1 MLAEHCWYQ
10 TAFPPPWRFRLQ
22 SHGDTTL
29 HTTACEPADI
39 CSPASPCLQSVAS
52 PHRTKHALRAH
63 LPLMEKR
70 THWFPAPL
78 MVPPDTQCGL
88 SLPNNTVW
96 PNTRVPCQ
104 KHPVD
109 DTRCL
114 PSAAIH
120 AALSPHRTKRAQRVH
135 LPLAVKQTHWFPAP
149 LMVPP
154 DTQCGLSLPN
164 NTVWP
169 NTRVPCQK
177 HPVDDTRCLPS
188 AAIHAALSPHR
199 TKRAQRVHLPL
210 AVRLIP

>member
-1 MLAEHCWYQ
+1 VRLEVHQSCPRHPESDDNSHLPAMLAEHCWYQ

-39 CSPASPCLQSVAS
+39 CNPVSPCLQSVAS

-109 DTRCL
+109 DTFFDDTVLAKRCYTRSPL
-114 PSAAIH
+114 PAPNEACTACAPSAGGE
-120 AALSPHRTKRAQRVH
+120 VD
-135 LPLAVKQTHWFPAP
+135 PLAPHTCGDAPRTSKQSTSTTH
-149 LMVPP
+149 
-154 DTQCGLSLPN
+154 
-164 NTVWP
+164 VWP
-169 NTRVPCQK
+169 NTEG
-177 HPVDDTRCLPS
+177 
-188 AAIHAALSPHR
+188 
-199 TKRAQRVHLPL
+199 
-210 AVRLIP
+210 

>member
-135 LPLAVKQTHWFPAP
+135 LPLAVTLAHWLTIPMVVP
-149 LMVPP
+149 LEP
-154 DTQCGLSLPN
+154 
-164 NTVWP
+164 
-169 NTRVPCQK
+169 QK
-177 HPVDDTRCLPS
+177 HPQVHHRVSKHRVACRAFP
-188 AAIHAALSPHR
+188 PHP
-199 TKRAQRVHLPL
+199 KRSMHYVCTFRW
-210 AVRLIP
+210 R